1 MTRQPCV
8 LLVDDEP
15 LILSSYRRA
24 LRALD
29 AAVLLAED
37 PLHALELCESHDV
50 DVIVADYRMPLM
62 NGDELLERVRDGWP
76 RIVRLLVTA
85 HTDVNMI
92 ENVVRRGEVYRF
104 LTKPCDTLK
113 FREAVSDAI
122 TQHQRLD
129 EREEEHRKRELDLHS
144 YRHLFESALDAMMF
158 ADLDGNIV
166 RVNEAYVRTHGEDK
180 RDALR
185 NRPTLV
191 SGLTDDRDIWRTMQA
206 GLAGEGHW
214 SGEITRRGY
223 TALLSVSRIDD
234 DGKPYAY
241 AAVEK
246 DISERR
252 HLEEQVR
259 AAQYEVILA
268 TAKLAEYRDP
278 ETGAHLERMRRY
290 SQALARKLGETRWTW
305 IDDDYVEAIFYA
317 SPLHDVGKVGIPD
330 AILLKP
336 GKLTRE
342 EWGEM
347 QRHTLIGA
355 EVLAAA
361 GDSLAEKGW
370 LSLAH
375 TIALQHHEKFDGKG
389 YPNGM
394 SAKEID
400 PGARIVA
407 LADAYDAITS
417 KRVYKGAVCHDE
429 ARSRILESSGSH
441 FDPQVVEAFLQ
452 CEDEFHEIRERY
464 SDEKVLK
471 GGMLLKKAS

>member
-1 MTRQPCV
+1 MTRRPCI

-29 AAVLLAED
+29 ATVLLAED
-37 PLHALELCESHDV
+37 PLHALELCEGNEV

-62 NGDELLERVRDGWP
+62 NGDELLERVRARWP
-76 RIVRLLVTA
+76 QTVRLLVTA

-92 ENVVRRGEVYRF
+92 EEVVRRGEVYRF

-113 FREAVSDAI
+113 FREAVAAAI
-122 TQHQRLD
+122 EQHVRLD
-129 EREEEHRKRELDLHS
+129 QREQEYRKRELDLHS
-144 YRHLFESALDAMMF
+144 YRHLFESAPDAMMF

-166 RVNEAYVRTHGEDK
+166 RVNEAYVRAHGEDK

-191 SGLTDDRDIWRTMQA
+191 SGLSQDREIWQAMQE

-214 SGEITRRGY
+214 SGEINRCGY
-223 TALLSVSRIDD
+223 TALLAVSRIDD

-252 HLEEQVR
+252 RLEEQVR

-290 SQALARKLGETRWTW
+290 SQALAWKLGETRWSW
-305 IDDDYVEAIFYA
+305 IDEDYVEAIFFA

-342 EWGEM
+342 EWAEM

-375 TIALQHHEKFDGKG
+375 TIALQHHEKVDGSG
-389 YPNGM
+389 YPNGL
-394 SAKEID
+394 AGEEID
-400 PGARIVA
+400 PAARIVA

-417 KRVYKGAVCHDE
+417 KRVYKGAVCHEE

-441 FDPQVVEAFLQ
+441 FDPEVVEAFL
-452 CEDEFHEIRERY
+452 ESEEAFHAIRERY